1 MFRYILVDPTT
12 KKMVLPTQL
21 DKNNENAMPLYTQ
34 EEKSQYTTTL
44 FDYCDKTLSKLPP
57 AVAADEF
64 QSLFNIRT
72 PKKFTNQILNNMLQ
86 KPKYENL
93 RRLWANFFPGHS
105 SKKINGGNASEEKK
119 AATKASYEAQWR
131 TDTLNIT
138 LAFFNWHYKMLTS
151 AHSLDFH
158 QRSSNSMLAEIKNA
172 KK

>member
-1 MFRYILVDPTT
+1 MFRYVLVDTT
-12 KKMVLPTQL
+12 KNEMILPTQL

-57 AVAADEF
+57 AAAAEKF
-64 QSLFNIRT
+64 QSFFNIRT
-72 PKKFTNQILNNMLQ
+72 PKKFTDQILNKMVQ
-86 KPKYENL
+86 KHDHL
-93 RRLWANFFPGHS
+93 RRLWANFFPGRS
-105 SKKINGGNASEEKK
+105 SKKFNGDNEIEKKK
-119 AATKASYEAQWR
+119 AAAKANTDASWR

-138 LAFFNWHYKMLTS
+138 LAFLNWHYKMLTS

-158 QRSSNSMLAEIKNA
+158 QRSSKSMLAEIKNA